1 MNETKPSDSE
11 IAPDPGSE
19 TAYDAAPSS
28 SPLSA
33 LVAALTQHPQNRSLT
48 ITHADICFIVIMNGC
63 VASVTARPRMASDP
77 PQSVVFLDVD
87 DLALHGYPAPTSTN

>member
-1 MNETKPSDSE
+1 
-11 IAPDPGSE
+11 
-19 TAYDAAPSS
+19 
-28 SPLSA
+28 
-33 LVAALTQHPQNRSLT
+33 
-48 ITHADICFIVIMNGC
+48 VIMNGC